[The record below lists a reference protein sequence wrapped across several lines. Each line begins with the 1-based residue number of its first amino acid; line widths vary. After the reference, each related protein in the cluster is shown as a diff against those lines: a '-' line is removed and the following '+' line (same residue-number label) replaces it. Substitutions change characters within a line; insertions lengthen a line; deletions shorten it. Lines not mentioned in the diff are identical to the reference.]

1 MTVVCLFQCDLY
13 SLGLVIFEMYQP
25 LLVIV
30 MYVTIVC
37 LFQCDLYSLGLVIF
51 EMYQP
56 LLVIVMY
63 VTIVCLFQ
71 CDLYSLGLVIFEMYQ
86 PFRTEMERV
95 SSLRALRRGVI
106 PDTFTERW
114 PPQVRGEGNQRATSG
129 QPAGNQRVETGTG
142 NKQEHS
148 GK

>member
-25 LLVIV
+25 LLVSV
-30 MYVTIVC
+30 MYVTVVYFSVTVVC
-37 LFQCDLYSLGLVIF
+37 LL
-51 EMYQP
+51 
-56 LLVIVMY
+56 
-63 VTIVCLFQ
+63 Q

-86 PFRTEMERV
+86 PFSTEMERV

-114 PPQVRGEGNQRATSG
+114 PQQVRGEG
-129 QPAGNQRVETGTG
+129 
-142 NKQEHS
+142 
-148 GK
+148 